1 MAKKYAP
8 YLKLQEHGAEVAAT
22 DYNPGSYN
30 IQSMPFIIT
39 LSCIYLKMSV
49 LDAIQSSTITPSK
62 SLMIDKQV
70 GSIEIGKKADILVWN
85 IPDNHIPY

>member
-1 MAKKYAP
+1 
-8 YLKLQEHGAEVAAT
+8 
-22 DYNPGSYN
+22 
-30 IQSMPFIIT
+30 
-39 LSCIYLKMSV
+39 MSV

-85 IPDNHIPY
+85 IPDINHIPYSVTQPKIDLVLKNGKPVFTA